1 MLHPHRID
9 VFEDYIY
16 GAGPKNGVFR
26 VQKFGRGSVEYLAL
40 DVGKTKGVL
49 ISHRYKQL
57 DCKYN
62 TLYNFLYWWIF
73 FLMTLKRNYFL
84 NWLNYFNV
92 LTPVT

>member
-26 VQKFGRGSVEYLAL
+26 VQKFGHGSVEYLAL
-40 DVGKTKGVL
+40 NVDKTKSVL

-62 TLYNFLYWWIF
+62 ILYYCLSWQSF
-73 FLMTLKRNYFL
+73 FLMILKIKNL
-84 NWLNYFNV
+84 
-92 LTPVT
+92 

>member
-26 VQKFGRGSVEYLAL
+26 VQKFGHGSVEYLAL

-62 TLYNFLYWWIF
+62 ILYNCLYW
-73 FLMTLKRNYFL
+73 
-84 NWLNYFNV
+84 
-92 LTPVT
+92 

>member
-26 VQKFGRGSVEYLAL
+26 VQKFGNSLVEYLAL
-40 DVGKTKGVL
+40 DVDKTKGVL

-62 TLYNFLYWWIF
+62 ILYDSLYW
-73 FLMTLKRNYFL
+73 
-84 NWLNYFNV
+84 
-92 LTPVT
+92 

>member
-26 VQKFGRGSVEYLAL
+26 VQKFGHGSVEYLAL
-40 DVGKTKGVL
+40 NVDKTKGVL

-62 TLYNFLYWWIF
+62 ILCYCLSWQSF
-73 FLMTLKRNYFL
+73 FLMILKIKNL
-84 NWLNYFNV
+84 
-92 LTPVT
+92 